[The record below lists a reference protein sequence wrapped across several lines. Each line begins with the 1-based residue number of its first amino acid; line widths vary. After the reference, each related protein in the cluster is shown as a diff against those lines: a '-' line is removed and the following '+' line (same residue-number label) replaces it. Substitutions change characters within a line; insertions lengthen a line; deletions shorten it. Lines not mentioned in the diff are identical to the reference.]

1 MAVPDEIY
9 AEWRSSLKSPGDSI
23 FYYHP
28 GLERILLGLS
38 IYDISSRPLVKDL
51 GKAESLRILNIYA
64 TDLVTAWIDEDE
76 DTFRTLFPMTM
87 TVAEAYLPCLM
98 AVEREY
104 PSKKKQVRKLATLY
118 VQAASAGGDMNQV
131 LADTLLD
138 DLTTDGKQLRSIK
151 IRKFGDDLLHLIR
164 LHGLNIP
171 PSDLNRLNG
180 C

>member
-1 MAVPDEIY
+1 
-9 AEWRSSLKSPGDSI
+9 
-23 FYYHP
+23 
-28 GLERILLGLS
+28 
-38 IYDISSRPLVKDL
+38 
-51 GKAESLRILNIYA
+51 
-64 TDLVTAWIDEDE
+64 
-76 DTFRTLFPMTM
+76 
-87 TVAEAYLPCLM
+87 M